1 MRERKLWPAAGL
13 SKAEATALLD
23 VQPDFASQKS
33 WLEEELAQRGHLID
47 FYPKYYCELNFIERI
62 WALAKQV
69 IRADSDFTWNGLQAK
84 VPATSE
90 LMATDHSDVVKRYAR
105 TAQRYIDA
113 YHRKE
118 LSFAQVNKAVK
129 RFSSHRRIGVN
140 GF

>member
-1 MRERKLWPAAGL
+1 MHIADPIGKKLVQKGLACILRERKLWPAAGL

-84 VPATSE
+84 VPATLE
-90 LMATDHSDVVKRYAR
+90 LMA
-105 TAQRYIDA
+105 QII
-113 YHRKE
+113 
-118 LSFAQVNKAVK
+118 QMW
-129 RFSSHRRIGVN
+129 
-140 GF
+140 